1 MLLTLITWILIY
13 RDTCSELKLAD
24 LTHAK
29 YNNKNISKP
38 LLLYP
43 IVAEPMPHEIILRNS
58 FMRARRLLILQWLT
72 WATILSLAYK
82 STLLSTLITIRY
94 TDTIDTI
101 DQMVE
106 SGLPFYIQSSSVL
119 NWIAV
124 TDPRDSIKRLNE
136 RRVDVPHLASFL
148 NKEDSE
154 VLVEKASL
162 TQNSKLCFFS
172 LQY

>member
-1 MLLTLITWILIY
+1 
-13 RDTCSELKLAD
+13 
-24 LTHAK
+24 
-29 YNNKNISKP
+29 
-38 LLLYP
+38 
-43 IVAEPMPHEIILRNS
+43 
-58 FMRARRLLILQWLT
+58 MRSRRLLILQWLT

-154 VLVEKASL
+154 V
-162 TQNSKLCFFS
+162 
-172 LQY
+172 